1 MYQLKTLNYL
11 QVHSVSVGKL
21 TKTHTKKI
29 YILYSVENNTALIM
43 TTVKNSNSD

>member
-11 QVHSVSVGKL
+11 KVHSISVAQL

-29 YILYSVENNTALIM
+29 YILYSVEKNTALIM
-43 TTVKNSNSD
+43 TTVKNLQF